1 MVDLVLLAIIALSAL
16 FGLIR
21 GLLATVLGVASWLV
35 AGWSAFHFGEQAAL
49 ILSAGMAPSPGEYIG
64 GYLLVFIG
72 ALLAMALVS
81 WLLRGVVNSTVLLK
95 GPDRLLGLC
104 LGTLRGV
111 LLAVL
116 AVLLMGFTS
125 MTEEPSWRQSVV
137 LPWLQPSADW
147 LRGKLP
153 QAPELPE
160 LPGKALMDLG
170 KSVLTGDNAG
180 PNEADAGNRWPPT
193 GVDAG
198 PANGPPTPPDA
209 GPSADPTR
217 ALPSNIDPA
226 QVRPGQPDPNRVEV
240 RGQARPPSR

>member
-1 MVDLVLLAIIALSAL
+1 MVDLILLGIIALSAV

-21 GLLATVLGVASWLV
+21 GLLATVLGVASWVV
-35 AGWSAFHFGEQAAL
+35 AGWVAFRFGERAAL
-49 ILSAGMAPSPGEYIG
+49 LLSAGVPPSTGEYVAGYVLAFIG
-64 GYLLVFIG
+64 G
-72 ALLAMALVS
+72 LLAMALVS
-81 WLLRGVVNSTVLLK
+81 WMLRGVVNSTVLLK

-104 LGTLRGV
+104 LGAVRGV

-116 AVLLMGFTS
+116 AALLMGFTS
-125 MTEEPSWRQSVV
+125 MTEEQSWRQSAV
-137 LPWLQPSADW
+137 LPWLQPSVNW
-147 LRGKLP
+147 LRSKLP
-153 QAPELPE
+153 QVPELPE
-160 LPGKALMDLG
+160 LREMALMDLG

-198 PANGPPTPPDA
+198 SANEPLPHPDA

-226 QVRPGQPDPNRVEV
+226 QVRPGQPDPIRVEV

>member
-1 MVDLVLLAIIALSAL
+1 MVDLVLLAIIALSAV

-35 AGWSAFHFGEQAAL
+35 AGWSAFRFGEQAAL
-49 ILSAGMAPSPGEYIG
+49 MLSAGMPPSPGEYIG

-72 ALLAMALVS
+72 ALLAMAIVS
-81 WLLRGVVNSTVLLK
+81 WMLRGVVNSTVLLK

-125 MTEEPSWRQSVV
+125 MTEEPSWRESAV

-153 QAPELPE
+153 QAPELSE

-170 KSVLTGDNAG
+170 KSVLTGDNAE

-193 GVDAG
+193 VVDAG
-198 PANGPPTPPDA
+198 SPHDPLPQPDA

-226 QVRPGQPDPNRVEV
+226 QVRLGQPDPHRVEV

>member
-1 MVDLVLLAIIALSAL
+1 MVDLVLLAIIALSAV

-21 GLLATVLGVASWLV
+21 GLLATVLGVASWV
-35 AGWSAFHFGEQAAL
+35 IAGWSAFRFGEQAAL
-49 ILSAGMAPSPGEYIG
+49 LLSAGLAPSPGEYIG

-72 ALLAMALVS
+72 TLLVMALVS
-81 WLLRGVVNSTVLLK
+81 WMLRGVVNSTVLLK

-125 MTEEPSWRQSVV
+125 MTEDPSWRQSVL
-137 LPWLQPSADW
+137 LPWLQPSAEW

-153 QAPELPE
+153 QAPELSE

-180 PNEADAGNRWPPT
+180 PNEADAGDGWPPT
-193 GVDAG
+193 DVDAG
-198 PANGPPTPPDA
+198 PANGPLPLPDA
-209 GPSADPTR
+209 GPSADPAR